1 MRLTIKN
8 IVVNVLLL
16 LITQSSFAQNEN
28 NLVQDSIIPLDND
41 KGFAWD
47 MSFAFKTMNV
57 FRGLLPSRAPV
68 LSTQAGFKA
77 GSFVLGAYGG
87 ASFNGGYTETDLILM
102 YYRPKFYIRADW
114 YYNFTEGITNIPT
127 PSGFFDFRPDITR
140 GLLDF
145 MVKVKPLK
153 NVELMS
159 STFLYGRD
167 RPPLPEDDAAGIP
180 LRRGEQRYS
189 QYFKL
194 QYNWVKDRFKIS
206 AHAGYSFSWNDPSG
220 ETFYAENP
228 GFTDLGVSFY
238 RKIVDT
244 KSISIPLKAS
254 LYWNTV
260 SNDVYLVGSILLV
273 EITQLK

>member
-1 MRLTIKN
+1 MTIRDSYFF
-8 IVVNVLLL
+8 IVIAFVTHVAM
-16 LITQSSFAQNEN
+16 AQNEN
-28 NLVQDSIIPLDND
+28 QLIQDSILPVGVE
-41 KGFAWD
+41 KGFVWD

-68 LSTQAGFKA
+68 LSTEAGFKA
-77 GSFVLGAYGG
+77 GSLVVGAYGG

-145 MVKVKPLK
+145 MVKVKPAK

-167 RPPLPEDDAAGIP
+167 RPSLPEDDAAGIP

-194 QYNWVKDRFKIS
+194 QYNWVRDRSKILV
-206 AHAGYSFSWNDPSG
+206 HAAYSFSWNDPGG
-220 ETFYAENP
+220 ETFYADKP
-228 GFTDLGVSFY
+228 GFTDLGVTFY
-238 RKIVDT
+238 RKMFDT
-244 KSISIPLKAS
+244 KTISVPFKAS
-254 LYWNTV
+254 VYWNTV
-260 SNDVYLVGSILLV
+260 SNDVYLVGSILLI
-273 EITQLK
+273 ELSKL